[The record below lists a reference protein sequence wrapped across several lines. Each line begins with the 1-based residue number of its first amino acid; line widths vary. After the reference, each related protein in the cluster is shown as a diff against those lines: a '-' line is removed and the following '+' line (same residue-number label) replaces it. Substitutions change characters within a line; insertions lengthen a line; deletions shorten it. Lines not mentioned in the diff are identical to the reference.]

1 MSFPRKITCL
11 AAIVAVVAYAET
23 VRAQNLREMAR
34 EQSIRNPGVP
44 LLIPQAPSDYLP
56 KAIEELAIES
66 EVVLQGRLS
75 RVESYLAAN
84 GNQVLT
90 DFSILAPHVIAG
102 RLHSLSV
109 RRPGPAVPLI
119 LTVWGGEVV
128 VDGVPLRAVR
138 SDSEP
143 IKDGAQYRLFLR
155 QARQS
160 GPGRYEIYYGGAFEI
175 VHGEAKPLLKNAD
188 TIFKGTNDAR
198 LTEMTSR
205 IQRAVQT
212 R

>member
-1 MSFPRKITCL
+1 MSFPREITYL
-11 AAIVAVVAYAET
+11 AAIVAVVVCAET
-23 VRAQNLREMAR
+23 VSAQKLREMAR

-56 KAIEELAIES
+56 KTIEELAMES
-66 EVVLQGRLS
+66 EVVLQARMS
-75 RVESYLAAN
+75 KVESYLGAS

-90 DFSILAPHVIAG
+90 DFSILAPQVIAG
-102 RLHSLSV
+102 RINPVSV
-109 RRPGPAVPLI
+109 RRPGAGVPLI

-128 VDGVPLRAVR
+128 VDGVPIRGVKT
-138 SDSEP
+138 DSEP
-143 IKDGAQYRLFLR
+143 IKDGAQYLLFLR

-175 VHGEAKPLLKNAD
+175 VHGEAKPLLRNAD
-188 TIFKGTNDAR
+188 TVFKGTNDTH

-205 IQRAVQT
+205 IQKAT
-212 R
+212 RGR